1 VKEFAQMATIHPTAL
16 VDKQAELAE
25 GVTVGPYA
33 VIGPQV
39 TVGARTQIGAHC
51 VVTGHTSIGEDNRFF
66 SFSSIG
72 EAPQDKK
79 YAGEPTRLVIGHRNT
94 IREYCTLNTGTVQDK
109 GVTTLGDDNW
119 IMAYV
124 HIAHDC
130 SLGHHTTIANCT
142 QLGGHVEIGDW
153 VVLGGFTG
161 IHQFCR
167 VGAHAMCAVGTKL
180 VQDVPP
186 FVMAEGS
193 PAAPRGLNTEGMKR
207 RGFSAGDLGSIK
219 KAYKILYRDGLL
231 LEQAKQQL
239 AQLVLETDL
248 QALKDFLS
256 FIQTPG
262 RGLIR

>member
-1 VKEFAQMATIHPTAL
+1 MAIIHATAL
-16 VDKQAELAE
+16 VDTQAELE
-25 GVTVGPYA
+25 DSVTVGPYA

-39 TVGARTQIGAHC
+39 KIGARTQVGAHC
-51 VVTGHTSIGEDNRFF
+51 VINGHTTIGEDNRFF
-66 SFSSIG
+66 PFSSIG

-109 GVTTLGDDNW
+109 SVTTLGDDNW
-119 IMAYV
+119 VMAYV

-130 SLGHHTTIANCT
+130 CVGHHTTIANCT

-193 PAAPRGLNTEGMKR
+193 PARPRGLNSEGMKR
-207 RGFSAGDLGSIK
+207 RGFSTDEIGWVK

-231 LEQAKQQL
+231 LEQAQQQL
-239 AQLVLETDL
+239 EQLIEESGVPV
-248 QALKDFLS
+248 LKDFLA

>member
-1 VKEFAQMATIHPTAL
+1 MATIHPTAL

-66 SFSSIG
+66 PFSSIG

-130 SLGHHTTIANCT
+130 QIGSHTIMANAT
-142 QLGGHVEIGDW
+142 QLAGHVSVGDW
-153 VVLGGFTG
+153 AILGGLTG
-161 IHQFCR
+161 VHQFVR
-167 VGAHAMCAVGTKL
+167 IGVHAMTGAGTTL
-180 VQDVPP
+180 LQDLPP
-186 FVMAEGS
+186 YVIATGNPAAAHGINAEG
-193 PAAPRGLNTEGMKR
+193 LKR
-207 RGFSAGDLGSIK
+207 RGMSAAQIALLRR
-219 KAYKILYRDGLL
+219 AYKLVYKSGLTL
-231 LEQAKQQL
+231 AESI
-239 AQLVLETDL
+239 AQLQDADSIGAADTQDQDVLGPL
-248 QALKDFLS
+248 MDFLAAS
-256 FIQTPG
+256 G
-262 RGLIR
+262 RGIVR

>member
-1 VKEFAQMATIHPTAL
+1 MPIIHASAL
-16 VDKQAELAE
+16 VDTGAELAE
-25 GVTVGPYA
+25 GVTIGPYA
-33 VIGPQV
+33 VIGSQV
-39 TVGARTQIGAHC
+39 KIGAHTQVGPHC
-51 VVTGHTSIGEDNRFF
+51 VITGDTTIGQHNHFF
-66 SFSSIG
+66 PFSSIG

-79 YAGEPTRLVIGHRNT
+79 YAGEATRLVIGNRNT
-94 IREYCTLNTGTVQDK
+94 VREYCTLNTGTVQDK
-109 GVTTLGDDNW
+109 GVTTVGDDNW

-130 SLGHHTTIANCT
+130 SVGNHTTIANCT

-186 FVMAEGS
+186 YVMAEGS

-207 RGFSAGDLGSIK
+207 RGFSADDIK
-219 KAYKILYRDGLL
+219 LIKRAYKILYRDGLL
-231 LEQAKQQL
+231 LEQAKQELQNL
-239 AQLVLETDL
+239 LDQSGL
-248 QALKDFLS
+248 QALKNFLT
-256 FIQTPG
+256 FIQMPG

>member
-1 VKEFAQMATIHPTAL
+1 MAIIHASAL
-16 VDKQAELAE
+16 VDAGAELAE
-25 GVTVGPYA
+25 GVTIGPYA
-33 VIGPQV
+33 VIGSQV
-39 TVGARTQIGAHC
+39 KIGAHTQVGAHC
-51 VVTGHTSIGEDNRFF
+51 VITGDTTIGQHNHFF
-66 SFSSIG
+66 PFSSIG

-79 YAGEPTRLVIGHRNT
+79 YAGEATRLVIGDRNT
-94 IREYCTLNTGTVQDK
+94 VREYCTLNTGTVQDK
-109 GVTTLGDDNW
+109 GVTTVGDDNW

-130 SLGHHTTIANCT
+130 SVGNHTTIANCT

-186 FVMAEGS
+186 YVMAEGS

-207 RGFSAGDLGSIK
+207 RGFSADDIK
-219 KAYKILYRDGLL
+219 LIKRAYKILYRDGLL
-231 LEQAKQQL
+231 LEQAKQELQNL
-239 AQLVLETDL
+239 LDQSGL
-248 QALKDFLS
+248 QALKNFLT
-256 FIQTPG
+256 FIQMPG

>member
-1 VKEFAQMATIHPTAL
+1 MAIIHPSAL
-16 VDKQAELAE
+16 VDTHAELAE
-25 GVTVGPYA
+25 GVTIGPYA
-33 VIGPQV
+33 VVGPQV
-39 TVGARTQIGAHC
+39 KMGAHTQVGAHC
-51 VVTGHTSIGEDNRFF
+51 VITGDTTIGEHNRFF
-66 SFSSIG
+66 PFSSIG

-79 YAGEPTRLVIGHRNT
+79 YAGEPTRLILGDRNT

-130 SLGHHTTIANCT
+130 SVGNHTTIANCT
-142 QLGGHVEIGDW
+142 QLGGHVEIGDG

-207 RGFSAGDLGSIK
+207 RGFSVDDMKLMK
-219 KAYKILYRDGLL
+219 RAYKILYRDGLL
-231 LEQAKQQL
+231 LEQAKQELQNL
-239 AQLVLETDL
+239 LDQSGL
-248 QALKDFLS
+248 QALKNFLS